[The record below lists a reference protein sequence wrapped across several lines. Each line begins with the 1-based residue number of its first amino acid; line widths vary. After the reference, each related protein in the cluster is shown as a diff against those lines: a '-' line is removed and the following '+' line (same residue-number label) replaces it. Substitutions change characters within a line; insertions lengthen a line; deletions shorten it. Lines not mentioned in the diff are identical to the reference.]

1 MNQLLREPTTSQGTG
16 PSRRAVV
23 LGVTLAGLSGAAIL
37 AETFTPVP
45 MRVSVPA
52 VVLPGAILLV
62 LMVFAGAKRFPELD
76 RFADRAISGAKF
88 GLLATVA
95 YDIIRPLLMVIFRYH
110 FNPYR
115 AMPVFGS
122 LILNEPKTAASA
134 IAAGWVYHFWNGVG
148 FGVMFALMRP
158 RGGWVAGLVWAMC
171 LQGFMMWAYP
181 TLLKLRLDNP
191 GFMMA
196 GLVGHAVWGVV
207 LGRSLER
214 WGRG

>member
-1 MNQLLREPTTSQGTG
+1 VNQTITPEQPPRTEPST
-16 PSRRAVV
+16 RVIV
-23 LGVTLAGLSGAAIL
+23 LGVILAGLSGAAL
-37 AETFTPVP
+37 LSETFGPEP
-45 MRVSVPA
+45 MRVSVPLI
-52 VVLPGAILLV
+52 VLPGTLL
-62 LMVFAGAKRFPELD
+62 LTGMVFAGSHRFGELE
-76 RFADRAISGAKF
+76 RFADRAIDGAKW
-88 GLLATVA
+88 GLVATVA

-122 LILNEPKTAASA
+122 LITDQPKTAAVA
-134 IAAGWVYHFWNGVG
+134 ITVGWVYHFWNGLS
-148 FGVMFALMRP
+148 FGVMFALIRP
-158 RGGWVAGLVWAMC
+158 RGGPLAGFIWAMT

-196 GLVGHAVWGVV
+196 GLVGHSVWGLT
-207 LGRSLER
+207 LGASLRR